1 MFCLPIK
8 SNDANCYHTHQKNNF
23 SSTYQSDFSLNIIYM
38 ASKDTSSTYI
48 SGIAEK
54 QGKLDVI
61 SVH

>member
-1 MFCLPIK
+1 MTQIAIIRIK
-8 SNDANCYHTHQKNNF
+8 KKF
-23 SSTYQSDFSLNIIYM
+23 SSTYQSDFSLNSIYK